1 MARNTLGED
10 VKPRKGI
17 RWTKKDIANLKRE
30 VKNFNSRLR
39 SAQLKYGTGAVFLP
53 EKQTTKDYKNRFQTR
68 DEFNE
73 YLRLLRAGTAKT
85 FQPETITTGQ
95 GSEKEVRITS
105 KFLLSKEKLEYKGA
119 RRRASRLSEVAAKLQ
134 GTHQEDKETLAD
146 IVRDEYNTED
156 RGMFPDD
163 ATLLKRRLS
172 KTKGRT
178 LEQKIKNLGKELN
191 PQSVQRWKDNYI
203 NSMYEK
209 VTQYMMV
216 KGMSEG
222 GIENVMSS
230 LDRLRRIVYNTS
242 PEAFYLAMG
251 LDPLTSFTFHYDTAV
266 FVQAIDR
273 IVSEWERFEGL

>member
-10 VKPRKGI
+10 AKLRKSI

-73 YLRLLRAGTAKT
+73 YLKLLRSGTAKT

-95 GSEKEVRITS
+95 GPEKEVRITS
-105 KFLLSKEKLEYKGA
+105 KFLLSKEKLEYRGA
-119 RRRASRLSEVAAKLQ
+119 RRSAKRLGEVAAKLQ
-134 GTHQEDKETLAD
+134 GTPQEDKETLAD
-146 IVRDEYNTED
+146 IVRDEYNTKD
-156 RGMFPDD
+156 IGMFPDD
-163 ATLLKRRLS
+163 STLLKRRLL

>member
-1 MARNTLGED
+1 MARNTLGEGA
-10 VKPRKGI
+10 KPRKGI

-85 FQPETITTGQ
+85 FQPETITIGQ

-134 GTHQEDKETLAD
+134 GTPQEDKETLAD